1 MKKCKIIG
9 LTGQTGAGKSTVA
22 HFLEESGAAIINAD
36 SLVHKLYG
44 ENTVCS
50 RSVAAVFGNDILNP
64 DSSVDRRLL
73 AERAFASKESIALL
87 NSVVH
92 PFVMYELLM
101 QIKTELKNGAEL
113 IIYDAPQLFES
124 NSDLICDSII
134 SVVADRQV
142 RLKRICSRDNI
153 SEEAAR
159 ERMNAQ
165 LDEEFFRANS
175 DYIIENNADLK
186 LLKEQLQ
193 MLKEILMQR

>member
-1 MKKCKIIG
+1 MKNYKLIG

-22 HFLEESGAAIINAD
+22 RLLKNSNAVIINAD

-44 ENTVCS
+44 ESFACA
-50 RSVAAVFGNDILNP
+50 RAVAAVFGDDILNS
-64 DSSVDRRLL
+64 DSGIDRKLL
-73 AERAFASKESIALL
+73 AKRAFSSQESIALL

-92 PFVMYELLM
+92 PFVMYELLL
-101 QIKTELKNGAEL
+101 QIKSELKNGARL

-124 NSDLICDSII
+124 NSDLLCDSII

-153 SEEAAR
+153 SEEAAN

-165 LDEEFFRANS
+165 LDEKFFRANS
-175 DYIIENNADLK
+175 DYIIENNADLN
-186 LLKEQLQ
+186 LLEEQVLR
-193 MLKEILMQR
+193 LTKILMQR